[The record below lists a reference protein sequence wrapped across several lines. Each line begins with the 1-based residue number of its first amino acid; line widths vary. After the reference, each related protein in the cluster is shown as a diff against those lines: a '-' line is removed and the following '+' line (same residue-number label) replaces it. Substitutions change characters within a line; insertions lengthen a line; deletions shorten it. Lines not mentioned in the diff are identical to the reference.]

1 MTKETRVNQ
10 DDQEGLDYLELKES
24 LMPCD
29 DLKGRPG
36 APGQPGL
43 PGRDGE
49 DSTPGKAE
57 YPE

>member
-1 MTKETRVNQ
+1 MNQ

-24 LMPCD
+24 FVPHD

-36 APGQPGL
+36 APGQPSL

-49 DSTPGKAE
+49 DSTPDKAE